1 MRSNSGKP
9 LGIYVH
15 IPFCKSKCEYCDFY
29 SLGGSRDRRT
39 TDQYLQAL
47 ADHIRETGRLAPDY
61 TVDTV
66 YFGGGTP
73 SFFGAENL
81 EKILD
86 ELQKRFH
93 FGADP
98 EITLEANPDSVTPQG
113 LKRLVRAGFNRIS
126 IGVQSDQDDMLKRL
140 GRPHTYEQAR
150 MAVVRAREAGFANL
164 SLDLMFGLPN
174 QTLTGWR
181 DTLENVLRLK
191 PEHMSCYA
199 LKVEPNTPLWEYRD
213 CANLPNDD
221 VQADMYL
228 AASEI
233 LQDHGYEH
241 YEISNFAKPG
251 YFSRHNMKYWTL
263 QEYAGFGPGAHSRH
277 NLKYWT
283 GGEYLGF
290 GPCAASDFAG
300 KRFTIE
306 PDLRAYV
313 EGIAHHGSVLSECET
328 IPPRERA
335 GEYVMLR
342 SRIVSGLDAQE
353 YERSYLLPFAPLQQ
367 LLERFAGHG
376 LAAQSGS
383 RWYLTPRGWLVSNR
397 IILALQDAQEKSTP
411 LAKKR

>member
-1 MRSNSGKP
+1 
-9 LGIYVH
+9 
-15 IPFCKSKCEYCDFY
+15 
-29 SLGGSRDRRT
+29 
-39 TDQYLQAL
+39 
-47 ADHIRETGRLAPDY
+47 
-61 TVDTV
+61 
-66 YFGGGTP
+66 
-73 SFFGAENL
+73 
-81 EKILD
+81 
-86 ELQKRFH
+86 
-93 FGADP
+93 
-98 EITLEANPDSVTPQG
+98 
-113 LKRLVRAGFNRIS
+113 
-126 IGVQSDQDDMLKRL
+126 
-140 GRPHTYEQAR
+140 
-150 MAVVRAREAGFANL
+150 
-164 SLDLMFGLPN
+164 MFGLPN

-181 DTLENVLRLK
+181 DTLENVLRLSRSTC
-191 PEHMSCYA
+191 PATPSRSSR
-199 LKVEPNTPLWEYRD
+199 TRPLWEYRD

-251 YFSRHNMKYWTL
+251 FR
-263 QEYAGFGPGAHSRH
+263 SRH

-306 PDLRAYV
+306 PDLRTYV

-328 IPPRERA
+328 IPRA
-335 GEYVMLR
+335 SAPGSTSCSAR
-342 SRIVSGLDAQE
+342 ASSPGWTRRE

-367 LLERFAGHG
+367 LLERFAAHG

-411 LAKKR
+411 LARSGNALRGPGCPLPAHRCRSEQAIVKVLTAPKLSLRGRFAPVAISGRHLQPVPAIVKTVSLPTCHCEEALCARGNLGKAFAARTGCR